1 MRSSLV
7 KGRLLSQASTHLC
20 TSSSLL
26 ADLPPSLQA
35 LVWWMVKTTAA
46 IFAAWVQH
54 VQRHHQRKHDGVRAL
69 FSYAGALKRKAFLA
83 WHEDHQ
89 GRAALQQQAQ
99 HAFASMADF
108 RLCLAF
114 DAW

>member
-1 MRSSLV
+1 MHSSLV
-7 KGRLLSQASTHLC
+7 RGTSSSQASTDPC
-20 TSSSLL
+20 TSSPVL
-26 ADLPPSLQA
+26 ADFPLCLQA
-35 LVWWMVKTTAA
+35 LVWWTGKTTAA

-54 VQRHHQRKHDGVRAL
+54 VQQQRQRKHDGVRAL
-69 FSYAGALKRKAFLA
+69 FSYAGLLKRKAFLA
-83 WHEDHQ
+83 WQEDHQ

-99 HAFASMADF
+99 HAFASMADY